1 MTPEEYAKKAREHYR
16 AERMIDQYDTYFL
29 PWDELQGSEKE
40 AWLKVG
46 HWVAEQVKEAE
57 EERRGSTLAR
67 YGGSCITPAR
77 RSAINPPENLGKV

>member
-29 PWDELQGSEKE
+29 PWDELPRAEKE

-57 EERRGSTLAR
+57 ERDRSTLAR
-67 YGGSCITPAR
+67 YYR
-77 RSAINPPENLGKV
+77 